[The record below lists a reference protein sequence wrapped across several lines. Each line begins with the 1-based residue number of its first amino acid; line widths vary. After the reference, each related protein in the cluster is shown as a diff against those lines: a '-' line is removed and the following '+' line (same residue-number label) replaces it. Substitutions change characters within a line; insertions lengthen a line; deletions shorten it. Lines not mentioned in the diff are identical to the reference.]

1 MAAALA
7 WNLSGCYLTR
17 SGMEPAGEYQS
28 RQTDRFGYS
37 AVGVIPYSH
46 FFGNVRGL
54 SPGEGVTIYFPPL
67 VPVQYVGVFAVA
79 AVVTLPLAALEAALT
94 GEVSEDSVQLFQET
108 AEGLVEEMITLESTR
123 SGFGGA
129 LSDVTYDILSDF
141 SFDMAINFSRHTDD
155 DYGGALNYTGI
166 LLGVRLAGP
175 RRYVP
180 RYYVCGGLG
189 WYWFDFD
196 NRPDASVPG
205 PYVGVGAEF
214 FTPGDAMVL
223 GIEYRANFYFG
234 DDEAGDPVDGG
245 QGQLSLLLA
254 SYW

>member
-1 MAAALA
+1 
-7 WNLSGCYLTR
+7 
-17 SGMEPAGEYQS
+17 MEPAGEYQR
-28 RQTDRFGYS
+28 RQTGRFGYC

-67 VPVQYVGVFAVA
+67 VPVQYVAVFAAAAIVA
-79 AVVTLPLAALEAALT
+79 APMAVLEAALSG
-94 GEVSEDSVQLFQET
+94 GEIPEDGVSAQIFEEAV
-108 AEGLVEEMITLESTR
+108 EGLAEEMITPESTR
-123 SGFGGA
+123 SGFEGA

-155 DYGGALNYTGI
+155 DYGGALNYTGL

-175 RRYVP
+175 RRHLP

-189 WYWFDFD
+189 WYWFEFE

-214 FTPGDAMVL
+214 FTPGDRMAL

-234 DDEAGDPVDGG
+234 DDKAGDPVDGG
-245 QGQLSLLLA
+245 QGQLLVLLA

>member
-1 MAAALA
+1 MAVALA
-7 WNLSGCYLTR
+7 WNLPGCYVTR
-17 SGMEPAGEYQS
+17 SGMEPAGEYQR
-28 RQTDRFGYS
+28 RQTDRFGYC

-67 VPVQYVGVFAVA
+67 VPVQYAAVFAAA
-79 AVVTLPLAALEAALT
+79 AVVAAPLAALEAAFT
-94 GEVSEDSVQLFQET
+94 GEVSEDSVELFHEAAGEL
-108 AEGLVEEMITLESTR
+108 AEEIITPESTR
-123 SGFGGA
+123 SGFEGA

-141 SFDMAINFSRHTDD
+141 SFDMALNISRHTDD
-155 DYGGALNYTGI
+155 DYGGALNYTGL

-189 WYWFDFD
+189 WYWFDYE

-205 PYVGVGAEF
+205 PYAGVGAEF
-214 FTPGDAMVL
+214 FTPGDPMAF

-234 DDEAGDPVDGG
+234 DDEAGVPVDGG
-245 QGQLSLLLA
+245 QGQLSALLA
-254 SYW
+254 FYW